1 MTENHASNPRKNTQK
16 IAQFFLRLSIGVAYF
31 IFGTDRLGLWGKY
44 GEKNVSWGDWQH
56 FMIRAEEIMNF
67 LPHSLV
73 EPFAVIATAAE
84 ISFGVLLIIGFK
96 TRLSA
101 LGSGI
106 LALLFAISMTIS
118 GGFLSPLGYGV
129 FAISAASFLLYTIES
144 YDFSID
150 KLLRK

>member
-1 MTENHASNPRKNTQK
+1 MNTVHAFSKRENTQQT
-16 IAQFFLRLSIGVAYF
+16 AQLFLRLSIGVAYF
-31 IFGTDRLGLWGKY
+31 VYGTDRLGLWGKY

-84 ISFGVLLIIGFK
+84 ISFGVLLVIGFK
-96 TRLSA
+96 TRQAA

-106 LALLFAISMTIS
+106 LSLLFAVSMTIS
-118 GGFLSPLGYGV
+118 SGFLSPLGYGV
-129 FAISAASFLLYTIES
+129 FAICAASFLLYTIES
-144 YDFSID
+144 YNFSLD